1 LGFGLGFLRRG
12 RKVEEKTS
20 DRRVEGAWRG
30 DRGGAE
36 IRMPHLRF
44 GPLLGLFSVAGL
56 LFVPSVF
63 ISFWFWMVQF
73 CSKTHFSIWSQR
85 FGGVEHH
92 RSKPC
97 NSDLVKLMEEERKGS
112 VIQFIWIV
120 DQLGERIH
128 TNSIVEQNTTML
140 HLGFQKPLKT
150 FQCLLF
156 LVKLTLAADNRFFRK
171 NELMY
176 CSKTFFFRF
185 F

>member
-1 LGFGLGFLRRG
+1 
-12 RKVEEKTS
+12 
-20 DRRVEGAWRG
+20 VEGAWRG

-128 TNSIVEQNTTML
+128 TNSTVEQNTTML

-156 LVKLTLAADNRFFRK
+156 LVKLTWFGSSRQPIFQEK
-171 NELMY
+171 
-176 CSKTFFFRF
+176 
-185 F
+185 